1 MSDAAAPAHPPGS
14 EAHAMMREAL
24 AGQQLLVTGAAGF
37 IGMHVA
43 RALLDQGALVTG
55 VDSFDAYYDVALKHA
70 RVNELRAFAGFAFE
84 EIDLAEAAAASAL
97 FARRFGAV
105 VHLAAQPGVRYS
117 LVNPAAYVRNNLVA
131 FAHVL
136 EGCRLGSVR
145 HLVYASSSSV
155 YGANHVLPF
164 SEDQPVDHPVS
175 LYAATKKANELMAHS
190 YSHLYRLPTT
200 GLRFFT
206 VYGPWGR
213 PDMALFTFT
222 RNILDGKPIDVFNNG
237 HHKRDFTYV
246 DDIAEGVVRASER
259 IAQPDPNWNSKSPDP
274 SSSSA
279 PFRVYN
285 IGNNEPVQLMR
296 YIEVI
301 EECLGRTAQK
311 NFLPMQPGDV
321 PETFADIDDLVRDVG
336 YRPATPIETG
346 VRHFVDWFCQ
356 YYGYKK

>member
-1 MSDAAAPAHPPGS
+1 MTRDAPA
-14 EAHAMMREAL
+14 
-24 AGQQLLVTGAAGF
+24 GQRLLVTGAAGF

-43 RALLDQGALVTG
+43 RALLDNGAAVTG
-55 VDSFDAYYDVALKHA
+55 VDSLDAYYDVALKHA

-84 EIDLAEAAAASAL
+84 EIDLAEAAAAAAL
-97 FARRFGAV
+97 FARRFDAV

-117 LVNPAAYVRNNLVA
+117 LVNPEAYVRNNLVA

-136 EGCRLGSVR
+136 EGCRLASVR

-213 PDMALFTFT
+213 PDQAPMLFAKA
-222 RNILDGKPIDVFNNG
+222 ILEGVPIDVFNAG
-237 HHKRDFTYV
+237 RMQRDFTYI
-246 DDIAEGVVRASER
+246 DDIVEGVVRVLATV
-259 IAQPDPNWNSKSPDP
+259 P
-274 SSSSA
+274 SADGDGA
-279 PFRVYN
+279 PYAVYN
-285 IGNNEPVQLMR
+285 IGNHEAVELDR
-296 YIEVI
+296 FVATLERL
-301 EECLGRTAQK
+301 LGRRAIR
-311 NFLPMQPGDV
+311 NLRPMQPGDV
-321 PETFADIDDLVRDVG
+321 RVTYASIERLARATGFA
-336 YRPATPIETG
+336 PHTPLDEG
-346 VRHFVDWFCQ
+346 LARFVDWYRG
-356 YYGYKK
+356 YYRVGAPSVPSRE